1 MPGVAKSADAT
12 DLRAEWRKLTADRS
26 RRSHAACGIIDGTVT
41 SHPSSTPA
49 SEESRLPKQ
58 LGLGDL
64 ILAQI
69 LCVVGS
75 TWVGVAAKLG
85 RAHVTFWV
93 ISMVL
98 FYLPLA
104 AVVIYLNRL
113 LPLEGGLYRWA
124 KAGFG
129 EMAGFLTAWNLWVYA
144 VIVVGAIVFVVPT
157 DLGYMFGPSASW
169 LAGSKTA
176 TLLITGSVVAAIT
189 LVAIHGLDIGKWLHN
204 AGSVLILLAYAILLP
219 LPLWG
224 LWRGVLHSYQPV
236 PFQLPNLDWFSLA
249 VFGQMTVG
257 ALSGFEYVA
266 IMAGECRG
274 AARTIGQSVLFSAPV
289 ICLMFILG
297 TSSVLAFVGNQ
308 PINVIGPIPQTYRLA
323 FGSGGGASW
332 VAPFAIFLLIAR
344 AIASASLIFTGLT
357 RLPMTASWDHLA
369 PAWFS
374 RLDARRRTPVNSILF
389 VAAVVMFLILLSM
402 LGVHEQEA
410 SQLLTNASVV
420 HYALAYIALFALPL
434 IGTLRLRVP
443 GWLKAAAG
451 MGLFSSLVSLSIAV
465 YPIVDVVSKEAYAT
479 KIASVVLL
487 TNAAGVLIYR
497 AGERRRVKP

>member
-1 MPGVAKSADAT
+1 VTTSTSASGET
-12 DLRAEWRKLTADRS
+12 QLR
-26 RRSHAACGIIDGTVT
+26 
-41 SHPSSTPA
+41 
-49 SEESRLPKQ
+49 KQ

-85 RAHVTFWV
+85 RAHVVFWV
-93 ISMVL
+93 VSMLL

-113 LPLEGGLYRWA
+113 LPLEGGLYQWA

-157 DLGYMFGPSASW
+157 ELGYMLGPSGSW
-169 LAGSKTA
+169 LASSRIA
-176 TLLITGSVVAAIT
+176 TFLITGSVVVAIT

-219 LPLWG
+219 LPLWA
-224 LWRGVLHSYQPV
+224 LWRGSLASYQPV
-236 PFQLPNLDWFSLA
+236 PLAWPKLDWFSLA

-266 IMAGECRG
+266 ILAGECRS
-274 AARTIGQSVLFSAPV
+274 AARTIGQSVLVSAPV
-289 ICLMFILG
+289 ICLMFVLG

-308 PINVIGPIPQTYRLA
+308 PINVIGPIPQTFRLA
-323 FGSGGGASW
+323 FGNTGGASW
-332 VAPFAIFLLIAR
+332 VAPFAIFLLVAR

-357 RLPMTASWDHLA
+357 RLPMTASWDHLV
-369 PAWFS
+369 PEWFS

-389 VAAVVMFLILLSM
+389 VAGVVMFMILLSM
-402 LGVHEQEA
+402 LGVEEQEA
-410 SQLLTNASVV
+410 SQLLSNASVV

-434 IGTLRLRVP
+434 VGALRLRVP
-443 GWLKAAAG
+443 WWLKAAAAA
-451 MGLFSSLVSLSIAV
+451 GLFASVISLTIAV
-465 YPIVDVVSKEAYAT
+465 TPIVDVVSRQAYAT
-479 KIASVVLL
+479 KIVGLVLL
-487 TNAAGVLIYR
+487 TNAAGMVIFR
-497 AGERRRVKP
+497 AGQRPRINAL